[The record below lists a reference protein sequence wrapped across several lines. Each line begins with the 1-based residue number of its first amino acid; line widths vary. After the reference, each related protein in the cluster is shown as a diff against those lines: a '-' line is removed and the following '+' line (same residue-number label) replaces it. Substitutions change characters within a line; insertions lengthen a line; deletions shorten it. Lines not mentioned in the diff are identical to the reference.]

1 MSIVGEFFFSIRYIT
16 RVTIS
21 LLLILIIT
29 TEPAYAYLDPGTGA
43 MIIQLLLGGIAGA
56 LMVGKLYL
64 HKIKSYFAHLLGYQ
78 PQDKDGTE
86 KD

>member
-1 MSIVGEFFFSIRYIT
+1 MSMVREFFFSLRYIT

-29 TEPAYAYLDPGTGA
+29 TEPVYAYLDPGTGA
-43 MIIQLLLGGIAGA
+43 MIVQLLLGGIAGA
-56 LMVGKLYL
+56 LIVGKLYL
-64 HKIKSYFAHLLGYQ
+64 HKIKSYFTHLFGYQ
-78 PQDKDGTE
+78 PQDKDGKK

>member
-1 MSIVGEFFFSIRYIT
+1 MSIVREFFFSIRYIT
-16 RVTIS
+16 HVTIS

-64 HKIKSYFAHLLGYQ
+64 HKIKSYFAHLFRHQ